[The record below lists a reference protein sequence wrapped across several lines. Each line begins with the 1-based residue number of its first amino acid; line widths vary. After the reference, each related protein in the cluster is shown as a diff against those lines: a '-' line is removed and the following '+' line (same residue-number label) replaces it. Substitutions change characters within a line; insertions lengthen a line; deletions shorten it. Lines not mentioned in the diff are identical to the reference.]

1 MYENIAKNI
10 KNLRENLGETRKEFA
25 EKLGYVTV
33 YIGQLERAE
42 RRPSYNFM
50 KAFNK
55 RFPEISMNEFFFGGD
70 KDA

>member
-10 KNLRENLGETRKEFA
+10 KNLRKSLGKTRQEFA
-25 EKLGYVTV
+25 EELGYVNA

-50 KAFNK
+50 KAFNE